1 MTGTVFDIAQM
12 TVNDGPGVRTTVF
25 LKGCP
30 LRCQWCHNPEGLS
43 PEPELMVTPNGCL
56 RCGACKRA
64 CPHPERCTG
73 CGSCVLVC
81 PAQVRRICGKRYTP
95 EELAALLLKDREILT
110 ALGGGVTFSGGEPTA
125 QSAFLTAVLDLLPG
139 MHRAIE
145 TSGYCQSDRF
155 QAVLDRADYIF
166 MDIKLVNC
174 DKHRFYTGVDNNLI
188 LQNLERVKGC
198 GKPFCIRVPLIPGVN
213 DDRENLEQTA
223 ALLVDCPSLE
233 RVELLP
239 YHRTAGAKYSMV
251 GRAYQPGFDQTREP
265 RTDREP
271 FERLGIPCSIL

>member
-81 PAQVRRICGKRYTP
+81 PAQLRVDGGAQ
-95 EELAALLLKDREILT
+95 LVHLLLEVCNLAVVDVN
-110 ALGGGVTFSGGEPTA
+110 AYGAVVGVPY
-125 QSAFLTAVLDLLPG
+125 LAVVVD
-139 MHRAIE
+139 AI
-145 TSGYCQSDRF
+145 R
-155 QAVLDRADYIF
+155 R
-166 MDIKLVNC
+166 KNW
-174 DKHRFYTGVDNNLI
+174 
-188 LQNLERVKGC
+188 
-198 GKPFCIRVPLIPGVN
+198 
-213 DDRENLEQTA
+213 
-223 ALLVDCPSLE
+223 
-233 RVELLP
+233 
-239 YHRTAGAKYSMV
+239 
-251 GRAYQPGFDQTREP
+251 QP
-265 RTDREP
+265 
-271 FERLGIPCSIL
+271 CC